1 MKIYNEKEQTEHDK
15 LQNVNYEEKKSTR
28 KKDGVLC
35 SGDKWLKK

>member
-28 KKDGVLC
+28 KWDEVLY
-35 SGDKWLKK
+35 SAD